1 MLKLNNRYEKKLR
14 KQGYLHIA
22 GLDEAGRGSLAGP
35 LVAGAVILP
44 PKVKLVGLR
53 DSKLLT
59 PRSREKLFL
68 TITKNC
74 LAWSAGIV
82 SPAEIDELG
91 ILPANRT
98 AFERA
103 VKKLHIRPHYLLV
116 DGIRNFESSIKSDF
130 IVKGDSKIMSIAA
143 ASVIAK
149 VVRDKML
156 EALHKIYPEYNFGKH
171 KGYGTAE
178 HLDLITQHGPSEIH
192 RFTFQPITEM

>member
-1 MLKLNNRYEKKLR
+1 MRKPTLKHENQLFKK
-14 KQGYLHIA
+14 GYKFIA

-44 PKVKLVGLR
+44 PKVKILGIR

-130 IVKGDSKIMSIAA
+130 IVKGDQKVFSIAA
-143 ASVIAK
+143 ASIIAK

-156 EALHKIYPEYNFGKH
+156 EALHKIHPEYNFDKH

-178 HLDLITQHGPSEIH
+178 HLDLISKHGPSEIH
-192 RFTFQPITEM
+192 RFTFQPIAEI